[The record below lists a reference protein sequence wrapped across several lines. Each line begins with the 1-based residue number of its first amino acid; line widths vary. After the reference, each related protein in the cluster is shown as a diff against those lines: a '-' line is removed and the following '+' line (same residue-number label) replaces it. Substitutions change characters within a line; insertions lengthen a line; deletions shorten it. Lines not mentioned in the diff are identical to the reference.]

1 MTSAEIRDSFFHFFR
16 DKGHTIVPSASLMPT
31 SPNLLFTNAGMNQ
44 FVPYFLGTQ
53 KSPYTPPR
61 AADSQK
67 CIRAGGKHND
77 LEDVGLDTYHHTFFE
92 MLGNW
97 SFGDYFKEDAINWAW
112 ELVVETWGFPPDRLY
127 ATVYAPGEGDPSEF
141 DQEAYDHWKAH
152 FLKAGLDPQV
162 HIVNGNVKDNFWMMG
177 DTGPCGPCSELHV
190 DLTPEGD
197 TNGALVNMDDA
208 RCIEIWN
215 LVFIQYNAEPDG
227 SFRDLP
233 AKHVDTG
240 MGFERACAIIQ
251 GTRKF
256 TDFSKLPSNYDTDV
270 FSPLF
275 IKLEQLSGKK
285 YTGTVPRQNTEHQSL
300 SADEHRDIA
309 FRVIADHIRTLSFS
323 IADGILPGN
332 TDRNY
337 VLRRILR
344 RAVRYGRN
352 LGLGQDGTNF
362 LPQLVPVLV
371 DEMAPAFPE
380 LKQHQARITET
391 IDTEES
397 SFNRTL
403 DRGIKL
409 FNAAAEGRA
418 RTSGPAA
425 SFDPQTAFELY
436 DTYGFPTDLTALMA
450 AERGLTIDLDA
461 VEAHMNKQRER
472 ARAAHTSETVTA
484 LDFETDIETT
494 FTGYDTDSSP
504 TTIHQI
510 LDRDGNTYAIIDTSP
525 FYVEMGGQIGDTGTL
540 TIGDESFN
548 VLKVSSVG
556 AATIIQ
562 LSGMPSAW
570 RGEPL
575 QATVLLDTT
584 RRRDIEKHHTAT
596 HILHWALHEIVSP
609 DATQQ
614 GSFVGPDRLRFDF
627 SSKALT
633 NEQVRAVEKLANE
646 KIAANDPVIW
656 TEQPYTSVQGNKGIM
671 QFFGDKYGNTV
682 RVVQIGG
689 AEGALDGWSMELCA
703 GTHVRQTGDI
713 GQIVIKKE
721 EAIAAGIRRIEAL
734 CDSHAQTYLDES
746 MAAVEKEIHD
756 LANKLTALNTQ
767 LASAGAPSVTAP
779 EGTASNNLPAL
790 TAHRDILKKLS
801 VEADKNLKKL
811 QTANLA
817 QQADTQIDTLIANAA
832 GDPPVIIEAL
842 ENADG
847 NLLGEF
853 INSLKKKQFKGIAIL
868 AAPEESSGK
877 VHLGISVHADLTG
890 TYKAGDLMKEL
901 APIVGGRGGGKP
913 DFARGAGNDPGQT
926 QALIEAARKLL

>member
-1 MTSAEIRDSFFHFFR
+1 M
-16 DKGHTIVPSASLMPT
+16 
-31 SPNLLFTNAGMNQ
+31 
-44 FVPYFLGTQ
+44 
-53 KSPYTPPR
+53 
-61 AADSQK
+61 
-67 CIRAGGKHND
+67 
-77 LEDVGLDTYHHTFFE
+77 
-92 MLGNW
+92 
-97 SFGDYFKEDAINWAW
+97 
-112 ELVVETWGFPPDRLY
+112 
-127 ATVYAPGEGDPSEF
+127 
-141 DQEAYDHWKAH
+141 
-152 FLKAGLDPQV
+152 
-162 HIVNGNVKDNFWMMG
+162 HIVDGNAKDNFWMMG

-251 GTRKF
+251 GTSKF

-270 FSPLF
+270 FTPLF
-275 IKLEQLSGKK
+275 TKLEQLSGKK
-285 YTGTVPRQNTEHQSL
+285 YTGTVPHQNTEHQSL

-380 LKQHQARITET
+380 LKQHQARISET
-391 IDTEES
+391 LDTEES

-409 FNAAAEGRA
+409 FNAAAEKV
-418 RTSGPAA
+418 SGAI
-425 SFDPQTAFELY
+425 DPQTAFELY

-461 VEAHMNKQRER
+461 VEAHMNEQRER

-494 FTGYDTDSSP
+494 FTGYEADSSP

-525 FYVEMGGQIGDTGTL
+525 FYVEMGGQVGDTGTL

-570 RGEPL
+570 RGDPL
-575 QATVLLDTT
+575 QATVLLDTA

-614 GSFVGPDRLRFDF
+614 GSYVGPDRLRFDF

-646 KIAANDPVIW
+646 KVAANDSVIW
-656 TEQPYTSVQGNKGIM
+656 TEQPYNSVQGNKGIM
-671 QFFGDKYGNTV
+671 QFFGDKYGDTV

-689 AEGALDGWSMELCA
+689 AEDALDGWSMELCA

-734 CDSHAQTYLDES
+734 CDSHAQSYLDES

-756 LANKLTALNTQ
+756 LANRLTALNTQ
-767 LASAGAPSVTAP
+767 LASAGATAVKAP
-779 EGTASNNLPAL
+779 EGTASDDLTTL

-832 GDPPVIIEAL
+832 GDPPIIIEAL

-847 NLLGEF
+847 MLLGEF
-853 INSLKKKQFKGIAIL
+853 INSLKKKQFKGVAIL

-877 VHLGISVHADLTG
+877 VHLGISVHTDLTD

-926 QALIEAARKLL
+926 QALIDAARKLL